1 MKLSKFLLATLLCIA
16 FNAVYSQTKT
26 TVTLPDWGVAG
37 NDNATYYYIPDI
49 QSYYDTRSQQYVY
62 MNDGKWMKTK
72 TLPTAYK
79 DYDLYSGYK
88 VVLTDDQE
96 PYSDYD
102 NMRVKYA
109 KGYKGDPQK
118 TYKVKTNRRGKVK
131 MKEQ

>member
-1 MKLSKFLLATLLCIA
+1 MKLSKFLLATVLCIA
-16 FNAVYSQTKT
+16 FGAAYAQTKT
-26 TVTLPDWGVAG
+26 TVRLPDWGVAG

-49 QSYYDTRSQQYVY
+49 QSYYDTRSGNYVY
-62 MNDGKWMKTK
+62 MNEGKWMKTK
-72 TLPTAYK
+72 TLPTEYR

-88 VVLTDDQE
+88 VVLTDDKE

-109 KGYKGDPQK
+109 KGFKGDPQK